1 MMTNENVKKW
11 YAIRVATNYEAQAQA
26 AIEALIARESLQ
38 EYIGQIIVPTE
49 EVFEMRGGQKR
60 KTRRKFFPGY
70 VLLEIVLSDAIWHQ
84 IKSLSK
90 VIGFVGG
97 AKGKPVALA
106 DQEVARIFDRME
118 VNEDKPRPKVMFEV
132 GELVR
137 VNDGPFADFDGVVE
151 DVNYDK
157 SRLVVSV
164 LIFGRST
171 PVELEFSQVEK
182 SS

>member
-1 MMTNENVKKW
+1 MTDENLKKW
-11 YAIRVATNYEAQAQA
+11 YAVRVATNYEAQAKS
-26 AIEALIARESLQ
+26 AIEALVARENLQ
-38 EYIGQIIVPTE
+38 DEIGEIIVPTE

-70 VLLEIVLSDAIWHQ
+70 VLAQIVMSDPVWHK
-84 IKSLSK
+84 IKALSK
-90 VIGFVGG
+90 VLGFVGG

-106 DQEVARIFDRME
+106 DVEVTRILDRME
-118 VNEDKPRPKVMFEV
+118 QNEDKPKPRVLYEV

-182 SS
+182 SSS

>member
-1 MMTNENVKKW
+1 MSEDTSKKW
-11 YAIRVATNYEAQAQA
+11 YAVRVATNYEAQAKS
-26 AIEALIARESLQ
+26 AIEALMVRENLQ
-38 EYIGQIIVPTE
+38 DHFGDILVPTE
-49 EVFEMRGGQKR
+49 EVFEMRSGQKR

-70 VLLEIVLSDAIWHQ
+70 VLVHMDMSDEIWHH
-84 IKSLSK
+84 IKALTK

-97 AKGKPVALA
+97 AKGKPVALG
-106 DQEVARIFDRME
+106 DDEVQRILDRMQTD
-118 VNEDKPRPKVMFEV
+118 VDKPKPKVLYEL

-182 SS
+182 ST